1 MEKEEKE
8 VREKLRN
15 ITLLSVFGIIGIIA
29 IIFIN
34 LFKKPEE
41 KPKEEKP
48 KEEPKEEEKPTTFN
62 TKVII
67 VNNNSYF
74 YDAEIMAIYSIQDKY
89 TYPYIACSW
98 YAIEPNKTYEC
109 LIQFTREIG
118 NYTGKFT
125 GEFYFQNRSIAKFKY
140 KLENLTLIR
149 EFDYGIHVKF
159 IDTAKPA
166 KITLYT

>member
-8 VREKLRN
+8 VREKLRD
-15 ITLLSVFGIIGIIA
+15 ITLLSAFGIIGLII

-34 LFKKPEE
+34 FFK

-48 KEEPKEEEKPTTFN
+48 PAILNP
-62 TKVII
+62 KVII
-67 VNNNSYF
+67 VNNNGYF
-74 YDAEIMAIYSIQDKY
+74 YSAEIMAIYSIQDKY

-98 YAIEPNKTYEC
+98 YAVEPNKTYEC
-109 LIQFTREIG
+109 MIPATREIG

-125 GEFYFQNRSIAKFKY
+125 GEFYFQNRSIAVFKY

-159 IDTAKPA
+159 IDITKPA

>member
-1 MEKEEKE
+1 MEKEVK
-8 VREKLRN
+8 EKLRD
-15 ITLLSVFGIIGIIA
+15 IILLSAFGIIGLII

-34 LFKKPEE
+34 FFKKPEE
-41 KPKEEKP
+41 EKP
-48 KEEPKEEEKPTTFN
+48 PTTFN
-62 TKVII
+62 PKVII
-67 VNNNSYF
+67 VNNNGYF
-74 YDAEIMAIYSIQDKY
+74 YNAEIMAIYLIQDKY
-89 TYPYIACSW
+89 TYPYISCSW
-98 YAIEPNKTYEC
+98 YSIEPNKTYEC